1 MSRNIKDRRLRLWKI
16 RQEAKGYDVSKVRTL
31 EEAEAFNKL
40 EIKPVLKSAEPEEA
54 AAENETVPEADES
67 TADNSNEN
75 AEAEQIGS
83 GETTNTAPEKACHFD
98 AAALEEKSYP
108 ELKKLAGD
116 LGLPTNGKKPE
127 LIERICS
134 VELCEK
140 HDKENE

>member
-1 MSRNIKDRRLRLWKI
+1 MRKDIRARQLENWKI
-16 RQEAKGYDVSKVRTL
+16 RQEEKGYDVSNVRTL

-40 EIKPVLKSAEPEEA
+40 EVKPMLKPPEPEEDDE
-54 AAENETVPEADES
+54 ENETIPEE
-67 TADNSNEN
+67 
-75 AEAEQIGS
+75 
-83 GETTNTAPEKACHFD
+83 ACHFD

>member
-1 MSRNIKDRRLRLWKI
+1 MRKDIRARQLENWKI
-16 RQEAKGYDVSKVRTL
+16 RQEEKGYDVSNVRTL

-40 EIKPVLKSAEPEEA
+40 EIKPVLKSVEPEET

-67 TADNSNEN
+67 DADNSNEN
-75 AEAEQIGS
+75 A
-83 GETTNTAPEKACHFD
+83 APGKACHFD

-108 ELKKLAGD
+108 ELKKFAGD

-134 VELCEK
+134 VALCEK